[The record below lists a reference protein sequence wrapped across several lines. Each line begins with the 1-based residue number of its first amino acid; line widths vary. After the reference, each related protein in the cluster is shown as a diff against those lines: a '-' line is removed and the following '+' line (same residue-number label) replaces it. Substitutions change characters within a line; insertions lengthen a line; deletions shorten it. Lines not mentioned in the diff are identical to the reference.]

1 MTFAFRLVPR
11 NRTERNESPPGQL
24 FASINSKFLSVRAP
38 GIEHRE
44 RCVLGKRKAE
54 KMVLSEHFST
64 LAQEKKD
71 FDSAKKDDEKRR
83 KMKNLISAVS
93 LWFPVNKK
101 ASGYH

>member
-71 FDSAKKDDEKRR
+71 FDSAKKKTTRR
-83 KMKNLISAVS
+83 GGK
-93 LWFPVNKK
+93 
-101 ASGYH
+101 